1 MRVPILKI
9 AVVMFLGFSS
19 VNAMQDN
26 EDEKTSQFPQVQL
39 VQQDI
44 GQKKSSPMISSNKGT
59 TLATLP
65 EDVLYE
71 GIFSIS

>member
-26 EDEKTSQFPQVQL
+26 EDEKSSQFPQVQL
-39 VQQDI
+39 VLQDI